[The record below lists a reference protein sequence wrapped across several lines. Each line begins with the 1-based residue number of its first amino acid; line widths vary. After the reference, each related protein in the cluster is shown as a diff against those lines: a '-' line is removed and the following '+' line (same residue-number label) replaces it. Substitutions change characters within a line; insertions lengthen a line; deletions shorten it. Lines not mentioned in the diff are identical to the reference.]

1 MQKLFLGVCL
11 LVPCASIAQTGAAPP
26 LIDVNCQTLKISM
39 GTTISTDI
47 EVTPYWKNPAAFPN
61 PPTSGSAGK
70 DGQTYRIECPKLTV
84 SDDGN
89 VVEINAENYSSLIE
103 LIPSYSRKI
112 NLYGK
117 DGYEYPNIKKGYW
130 FKGYGIDIGE
140 LKLKSSIYDLKDGMD
155 LTKNL
160 MLLNNIPAKATL
172 GYKVD
177 GAALKPLIYDRK
189 VYPYMSEFRKAN
201 VIDIYQKFNGES
213 LVMER
218 MTIDK
223 ANGILRMYR
232 SYVFPEK

>member
-1 MQKLFLGVCL
+1 MKKLFLSLYL
-11 LVPCASIAQTGAAPP
+11 LIPCASIAQTSVSPP
-26 LIDVNCQTLKISM
+26 LVDANCQTLKLSM
-39 GTTISTDI
+39 GTVISTDI
-47 EVTPYWKNPAAFPN
+47 EITPYWKNPAEFPN

-70 DGQTYRIECPKLTV
+70 SGEAYRIECPDLSV
-84 SDDGN
+84 FDDGN
-89 VVEINAENYSSLIE
+89 IVEINAGSYQKLIE
-103 LIPSYSRKI
+103 LMPSYSRVI

-117 DGYEYPNIKKGYW
+117 EGYQYPNIKKGYW

-140 LKLKSSIYDLKDGMD
+140 LKLKSSIYDLNDGMD

-189 VYPYMSEFRKAN
+189 VYPYMAEFRKAN